1 MGAFPISVTVCR
13 AMSPVSEGIYLP
25 TDDPTRYESTELA
38 AAGWYEEGQH
48 GGALAALI
56 AGHIEGIPT
65 LTSMEIARLTVEIFR
80 VVPLVPLRIEAR
92 VVREGKRIQT
102 SEALIYGPD
111 GTLFSMATAQR
122 LRTTDL
128 DLPADAVGPPLELT
142 TPDRLE
148 SYPGKGWGVGE
159 VGKVLFH
166 RNAIEVRE
174 IHGGFTSKGPGAVWL
189 RLTKP
194 IVAGS
199 EVTRSQRA
207 IVAADFCN
215 GISRRVDASDWVF
228 MNSDL
233 TVHLARY
240 PIGEWIALEAESLYS
255 PGGRGVATG
264 SLWDLEGALG
274 RSTQT
279 LYLDRAG

>member
-1 MGAFPISVTVCR
+1 MAAFPVSVTVCR
-13 AMSPVSEGIYLP
+13 AMPPKPEGVYLP
-25 TDDPTRYESTELA
+25 TEDPATYESTELA
-38 AAGWYEEGQH
+38 GAGWYQEGQH

-56 AGHIEGIPT
+56 VGHVEAIPT
-65 LTSMEIARLTVEIFR
+65 LAPMEIARLTVEIFR
-80 VVPLVPLRIEAR
+80 VIPLVPLRIEAQ

-102 SEALIYGPD
+102 VEALVYGPE
-111 GTLFSMATAQR
+111 GTLLSMATAQR

-128 DLPADAVGPPLELT
+128 DLPTEALGPPLELT
-142 TPDRLE
+142 PPDRLE
-148 SYPGKGWGVGE
+148 SHPGKQWGVGE
-159 VGKVLFH
+159 VGRVLFH

-174 IHGGFTSKGPGAVWL
+174 IHGGFTSKGPGAIWL

-199 EVTRSQRA
+199 EVTRAQRA

-215 GISRRVDASDWVF
+215 GISRRVDAGDWVF

-240 PIGEWIALEAESLYS
+240 PVGEWIGLDAQSVYS

-264 SLWDLEGALG
+264 SLWDTEGAVG

-279 LYLDRAG
+279 LYLDGTK